1 VAEKRFSRNRNVLV
15 FFSILLILSFVQD
28 VSAENHNR
36 LLVATNQY
44 DAYLGNDSTGGF
56 VEINFMDTV
65 LKFRPVNMKFK
76 KGDRRLPVL
85 SVENIGERKIKYNR
99 IFGNGIDAEYEF
111 LADRIKE
118 RIIVQKKNNLPETS
132 HLDDTLNIDFTFNYS
147 EKIVP
152 SLDGKTEWNGS
163 TVTTSRTIHF
173 IRRRKPHTIYLVN
186 EFYRILQPFAVDS
199 RENRINLTYTLY
211 ESGGEIH
218 LTLNIPY
225 GWLRKAKYPVEI
237 DPTIEIG
244 DNDPFL
250 WKNTGDC
257 RSDTTCT
264 TDTWV
269 RNSEFL
275 GYWVSDACKNPIL
288 GWVEKSLFSYD
299 VSDIYWYKF
308 NGATI
313 EWVDLVLDVRY
324 CKNYEYLGNHVII
337 LSQIDAYDRDKIYP
351 CSERLDSS
359 GVDDITILMDSGGC
373 ISDGTRIDIK
383 SRVEAAVSTIA
394 FKIDEYPPRASDE
407 QPNEEIKFELKAGG
421 TKIQYDVYCSNS
433 NHCLN
438 GEYCNIANDCVE
450 QLSIG
455 ENCEGVEVNG
465 DDDLACE
472 GSNLCTFDSFDN
484 VGYFC
489 TESYR
494 CTHDGVSYPHGF
506 KLCNGN
512 SWYKECQDD
521 NTWSTRIDCEFGCE
535 SGATPDKGCFSCN
548 DGYKNGDETDIDC
561 GGTLCDPCPDG
572 KSCLVNSDCLSNFCN
587 GGVCASKTCIDSCS
601 VEGELSCA
609 GASGDIWR
617 CEIGSDGCL
626 HKVLYQECD
635 DLTEYCDDSG
645 PSCRPLTVDYS
656 LSVEDAVEN
665 TQVFKQP
672 GDYVTIVFDS
682 PSPQTVGYTFEF
694 ECVDGPCSGGTAS
707 LSAGVTKCKFLIDE
721 NASAGEYVFSTGE
734 KQVTVE
740 VIKETNTI
748 FVTDRTALFERFD
761 QNPRV
766 HQVLNQIYSN
776 AQKQNGVVY
785 YLDDYFNSS
794 DRPWRDYDEYNED
807 PLNPSLSVNIYALRA
822 AFFTAEKCGDCKNVV
837 IVGDDFVV
845 PHYRVDYNMFSG
857 WWFWKSLEL
866 NNLLTDSPYIP
877 NEKKSFGDESIF
889 SGDKEVAFIVP
900 DNIDPQLQR
909 EIEDLKQTLV
919 EEYHDVNYFLTDPS
933 MIDVINSS
941 DVACNSYELGAY
953 TLVVIGNRSTN
964 NAIKCLPWFAEFE
977 DTISVERNVW
987 GVDKYAIILN
997 GENPY
1002 LVRALSRFIS
1012 NGQFKVT
1019 GTSTVAAIT
1028 TNLET
1033 VEIIGI
1039 IPGIDTAGDLA
1050 SVAND
1055 CGHYAD
1061 SLLKRYNDNGKGAWC
1076 AFDVA
1081 MVFVPI
1087 VSSSQI
1093 KAVKK
1098 VANIGEGTT
1107 KIGSK
1112 VVARYGDDVAQFVGS
1127 LPPSKQKA
1135 FQEFLESHGD
1145 EIFERSGKN
1154 FRKFKSISKGY
1165 MSLMKKK
1172 PFAENPEL
1180 ILKILND
1187 VDATGIDGSRR
1198 LERIADVIDF
1208 GKPKSVDRVFEE
1220 VANNQGTIA
1229 KYTGRIN
1236 EVDKAEETVEH
1247 LMLKSKIL
1255 GKAGYGIPD
1264 GLEVVGKKLKVIESK
1279 YWSKETFQSLRD
1291 TINRVEG
1298 LKESNPD
1305 DYKDALK
1312 YLLDGNAKELNK
1324 ILEAN
1329 GLIKHTTGLIQAGKH
1344 GKTADAIAKAENLE
1358 NTGEIILKIP
1368 KNTEEGYDEVT
1379 DFVVDYYNEHASK
1392 VDGFSKLTK
1401 EIIDSIEYGSLG

>member
-1 VAEKRFSRNRNVLV
+1 MAEKRFSRNRNVLV

-76 KGDRRLPVL
+76 KGDRRLPVF

-147 EKIVP
+147 EEIVP

-163 TVTTSRTIHF
+163 TVTTNRTIHF
-173 IRRRKPHTIYLVN
+173 IRRKKPHTIYLVN

-199 RENRINLTYTLY
+199 RESRINLTYTLY
-211 ESGGEIH
+211 ESGGETH

-237 DPTIEIG
+237 DPTIEF
-244 DNDPFL
+244 D
-250 WKNTGDC
+250 TGDAVEWENWYDC
-257 RSDTTCT
+257 STVTDDCTEIDYTPEYGGSYGTGFRIPYNCDTHG
-264 TDTWV
+264 
-269 RNSEFL
+269 S
-275 GYWVSDACKNPIL
+275 NPVVKL
-288 GWVEKSLFSYD
+288 LFQF
-299 VSDIYWYKF
+299 DINELHDYK
-308 NGATI
+308 GTLSTATI
-313 EWVDLVLDVRY
+313 QTNGQCHHNEGLLSTEAVWLMEISPFNSPTCSDNPDDNLIAFVRKLMDDDYCLDSRTTTSITTNLDNALSNGQTKIAFKLDLNTLHYEGHDDHTIAYEIDEGDLEIHYEFSCSSSSDCLENEY
-324 CKNYEYLGNHVII
+324 C
-337 LSQIDAYDRDKIYP
+337 
-351 CSERLDSS
+351 DSS
-359 GVDDITILMDSGGC
+359 GICKVKLANGQSC
-373 ISDGTRIDIK
+373 
-383 SRVEAAVSTIA
+383 
-394 FKIDEYPPRASDE
+394 
-407 QPNEEIKFELKAGG
+407 AGA
-421 TKIQYDVYCSNS
+421 
-433 NHCLN
+433 
-438 GEYCNIANDCVE
+438 E
-450 QLSIG
+450 IG
-455 ENCEGVEVNG
+455 ENN
-465 DDDLACE
+465 DLACQS
-472 GSNLCTFDSFDN
+472 GNCAFDN
-484 VGYFC
+484 FDGSGYFC
-489 TESYR
+489 AEANE
-494 CTHDGVSYPHGF
+494 CVHDGSRYG
-506 KLCNGN
+506 KGYRLCNGN
-512 SWYKECQDD
+512 DWYKTCQVGSV
-521 NTWSTRIDCEFGCE
+521 WSEQVNC
-535 SGATPDKGCFSCN
+535 AFSCSN
-548 DGYKNGDETDIDC
+548 GLGCDNCFDGIKNQDETDIDC

-587 GGVCASKTCIDSCS
+587 GGVCASKTCIGSCD

-761 QNPRV
+761 QNPKV

-807 PLNPSLSVNIYALRA
+807 PLNPSLSVNIYALQA
-822 AFFTAEKCGDCKNVV
+822 ALFTAEKCGDCKNVV